1 MPPRYRLYPGWIGDY
16 GKVSGRWLLA
26 ALDAGELAPGGRV
39 LDIGCG
45 PGRLAARLTHQ
56 LDGGS
61 YEGFDIVP
69 RSIGWCQRKIS
80 ARHPSF
86 RFQLADIRN
95 AQYNPTGSQEA
106 RAYSFPYPDREFDLA
121 LAASVFTHMRPGEI
135 ERYVCE
141 AARVLKPGGRLLAS
155 FFMLNED
162 AELRLADSRRR
173 VLGEEQR
180 DGGVPYRSG
189 DPAIPEHMIA
199 SSSGTFASCTPGPTS
214 QSRAFATGNGAG
226 AGLRIS
232 ASGRTW
238 SWPGAAERAFAATF
252 QAASTT
258 GTLVGMASRRQIWV
272 KDVPIGGGAPV
283 VVQTMTKTE
292 TANVAA
298 TMEQIRRGRRGRLG
312 PGPRRR
318 APRGRRRGA
327 EDDRA

>member
-1 MPPRYRLYPGWIGDY
+1 VPPRYRLYPGWFGDY

-45 PGRLAARLTHQ
+45 PGRLAARLTRQ

-69 RSIGWCQRKIS
+69 RNIHWCQRKIS

-162 AELRLADSRRR
+162 AELQLADSRGPA
-173 VLGEEQR
+173 LGEEQR

-189 DPAIPEHMIA
+189 DPETPEHKIVVFERDVRQMY
-199 SSSGTFASCTPGPTS
+199 
-214 QSRAFATGNGAG
+214 AG
-226 AGLRIS
+226 AGLAIESVRY
-232 ASGRTW
+232 GKW
-238 SWPGAAERAFAATF
+238 C
-252 QAASTT
+252 
-258 GTLVGMASRRQIWV
+258 
-272 KDVPIGGGAPV
+272 
-283 VVQTMTKTE
+283 
-292 TANVAA
+292 
-298 TMEQIRRGRRGRLG
+298 GRRTAYLG
-312 PGPRRR
+312 YGQDLVVARRR
-318 APRGRRRGA
+318 
-327 EDDRA
+327 

>member
-1 MPPRYRLYPGWIGDY
+1 MPPRYRLYPGWSGDY

-135 ERYVCE
+135 ERYVGE

-162 AELRLADSRRR
+162 AELQLADSRRPA
-173 VLGEEQR
+173 LGEEQR

-189 DPAIPEHMIA
+189 DPETPEHKIVVFERDVRQMY
-199 SSSGTFASCTPGPTS
+199 
-214 QSRAFATGNGAG
+214 AG
-226 AGLRIS
+226 AGLAIESVRY
-232 ASGRTW
+232 GKW
-238 SWPGAAERAFAATF
+238 C
-252 QAASTT
+252 
-258 GTLVGMASRRQIWV
+258 
-272 KDVPIGGGAPV
+272 
-283 VVQTMTKTE
+283 
-292 TANVAA
+292 
-298 TMEQIRRGRRGRLG
+298 GRRTAYLG
-312 PGPRRR
+312 FGQDLVVARRR
-318 APRGRRRGA
+318 
-327 EDDRA
+327 